1 MISNIIFAICVL
13 MVMYFLPI
21 IILKGVRG
29 HAVQWFP
36 LLPFA
41 LGATGIVLFFC
52 GIY

>member
-13 MVMYFLPI
+13 AVMYFLPLI
-21 IILKGVRG
+21 IIKGVRG
-29 HAVQWFP
+29 HEIGVVT

-41 LGATGIVLFFC
+41 IGATGVILFFC

>member
-13 MVMYFLPI
+13 AVMYYLPI

-29 HAVQWFP
+29 HTVGAPSV
-36 LLPFA
+36 LPFA
-41 LGATGIVLFFC
+41 LGATGMILFFC

>member
-1 MISNIIFAICVL
+1 MISNIIFAICIL
-13 MVMYFLPI
+13 AVMYYLPI

-29 HAVQWFP
+29 HAVGLP
-36 LLPFA
+36 TVLPFA

>member
-1 MISNIIFAICVL
+1 MISNIIFAFCVFL
-13 MVMYFLPI
+13 VMYFLPVL
-21 IILKGVRG
+21 ILKGVRG
-29 HAVQWFP
+29 HDVQWST

>member
-1 MISNIIFAICVL
+1 MISKIIFAICIL
-13 MVMYFLPI
+13 MVAYFLPI

-29 HAVQWFP
+29 QTVQWIP